1 MTGLMA
7 RLRLRGVR
15 AQVASNVVS
24 RLVALAALGVA
35 TVLVARFG
43 TPADVGVY
51 ALLRV
56 LPGVVA
62 VVAAAGLP
70 GATPFFLAGDT
81 RDHPRLWATIALV
94 MVIGGIIGT
103 LLWAAAAPI
112 LQRLFFDTVS
122 VPLVALAGLTV
133 FTQLL
138 MTVGK
143 TCLQGV
149 EDIRGSNQVIAT
161 EEVAFL
167 PPYLIGWA
175 AGMHGA
181 LLILLSLGVA
191 DLAVAVQAWGRMHRR
206 GVISGLWKPDLSLGI
221 SICKYGVRGQVGGL
235 MTLLNLRF
243 DFAILSVLAGP
254 AVVGTY
260 AIASK
265 YAELL
270 RLPGLAVSWV
280 VYPRVAGREQAGT
293 TAALYRLLPKAFLA
307 NIACAVPLAVSAVF
321 LLPLVYGAAYQA
333 SVLPALIIIAGL
345 VAEAAAGL
353 ATAYLY
359 GSGRPGVNS
368 LAMGG
373 GLVATVALDFALIPS
388 LGAVGAAIAS
398 AITYLLTDLLL
409 VLMMLR
415 HRARDL
421 AASASVPPA
430 GRVDRP
436 SAEPTPSEV
445 TAP

>member
-1 MTGLMA
+1 MTVRIPGL
-7 RLRLRGVR
+7 RKLSGTR

-24 RLVALAALGVA
+24 RLAALAALGVA
-35 TVLVARFG
+35 TILVARAG
-43 TPADVGVY
+43 TPADVGIY

-81 RDHPRLWATIALV
+81 RGHPRLWATIALV
-94 MVIGGIIGT
+94 MVAGGALGA
-103 LLWAAAAPI
+103 LLWAAASPV
-112 LQRLFFDTVS
+112 LQRLCFATVP
-122 VPLVALAGLTV
+122 VTVVALAGLNV

-149 EDIRGSNQVIAT
+149 EDIRGSNLVIAT
-161 EEVAFL
+161 EEIAFL
-167 PPYLIGWA
+167 PPYLLGWA
-175 AGMHGA
+175 LGMHGT
-181 LLILLSLGVA
+181 LLILLSLAVA
-191 DLAVAVQAWGRMHRR
+191 DLAVAAQAWLRMRRR
-206 GVISGLWKPDLSLGI
+206 GVFHGVWRPSLPLAVR
-221 SICKYGVRGQVGGL
+221 ICQYGVRGQVGGVL
-235 MTLLNLRF
+235 TLLNLRF

-254 AVVGTY
+254 ATVGTY

-280 VYPRVAGREQAGT
+280 VYPRVAGREGAGT
-293 TAALYRLLPKAFLA
+293 AAALYRLLPRAVLGG
-307 NIACAVPLAVSAVF
+307 IACAVPLGASAWFVLPF
-321 LLPLVYGAAYQA
+321 LYGAAYKA

-345 VAEAAAGL
+345 VLEAAAGL

-359 GSGRPGVNS
+359 GTGRPGQNS
-368 LAMGG
+368 MAMGI
-373 GLVATVALDFALIPS
+373 GLLATVGLDLVLIPS
-388 LGAVGAAIAS
+388 FGAVGAAVAS
-398 AITYLLTDLLL
+398 AVTYLLTDLAL

-415 HRARDL
+415 HRSRDHAVPARTD
-421 AASASVPPA
+421 ATPVESTVPE
-430 GRVDRP
+430 V
-436 SAEPTPSEV
+436 PT
-445 TAP
+445 A